1 VSSALLV
8 WGLRRWVH
16 QGHLTLITPDG
27 RRHEI
32 GTPDGRP
39 RAVVRLKDQY
49 LPLRLIRNGAY
60 HLGQG
65 YMDGGLVIEDGTLRD
80 FLEILALNTGME
92 SATGLRSIPHRVERL
107 AAYLQQYNPLRRARA
122 NVAHH
127 YDLSAELYR
136 RFLDDDWQYSCAYFE
151 APEASLEEAQ
161 LAKKRHLAAKLRLK
175 PGLRVLDIGSGWGGL
190 ALTLAQSADVEVL
203 GITLSTEQQAEATR
217 RAEAAGLAHKVK
229 FELLDYRAVEGP
241 FDRIVSVGM
250 FEHVGVPNYPRFFAQ
265 IRNLL
270 KPDGVALL
278 HAIGR
283 ADGPGTTNPWIAK
296 YIFPGGY
303 SPALSEV
310 LPAVEAAKLFVT
322 DIEILRLHY
331 ARTLAAWR
339 ARFSA
344 NRAQIAEIYDERFCR
359 MWEFYL
365 VGSEIAFRRQG
376 HMVWQMQMARE
387 VDAVPLTRDYV
398 YEPAAESQAV
408 VGNATAARPTRA

>member
-1 VSSALLV
+1 MLVASLFKRLVRIGSIEVIGPQGQHERFTGATPGPEVAIRIHDRRADRRILLN
-8 WGLRRWVH
+8 
-16 QGHLTLITPDG
+16 
-27 RRHEI
+27 
-32 GTPDGRP
+32 P
-39 RAVVRLKDQY
+39 RLAV
-49 LPLRLIRNGAY
+49 GEAF
-60 HLGQG
+60 
-65 YMDGGLVIEDGTLRD
+65 MDGTLTIERGSLYD
-80 FLEILALNTGME
+80 FLDFAAINMQIAEAPPIARVIDGCRWLWRRLEQLNDPT
-92 SATGLRSIPHRVERL
+92 
-107 AAYLQQYNPLRRARA
+107 RARH

-127 YDLSAELYR
+127 YDLSGKLYEL
-136 RFLDDDWQYSCAYFE
+136 FLDADRQYSCAYFGRPGDE
-151 APEASLEEAQ
+151 LERAQ
-161 LAKKRHLAAKLRLK
+161 LRKKQHIARKLLLE
-175 PGLRVLDIGSGWGGL
+175 PGQRVLDIGSGWGGL

-217 RAEAAGLAHKVK
+217 RAEAAGLAHKVR

-250 FEHVGVPNYPRFFAQ
+250 FEHVGVPNYQRFFAQ
-265 IRNLL
+265 VRHLL

-278 HAIGR
+278 HSIGR
-283 ADGPGTTNPWIAK
+283 SDGPGTTNPWIAK

-310 LPAVEAAKLFVT
+310 LPAVEAANLFVT

-339 ARFSA
+339 ARFNA
-344 NRAQIAEIYDERFCR
+344 NRTQIAEIYDERFCR

-398 YEPAAESQAV
+398 YEPAAESLAV
-408 VGNATAARPTRA
+408 VGKASAA

>member
-1 VSSALLV
+1 MLV
-8 WGLRRWVH
+8 ASLFKRLVRIGSIEVIDA
-16 QGHLTLITPDG
+16 QG
-27 RRHEI
+27 RRRRFTGAAPGPEVAIRIHDRRADRRI
-32 GTPDGRP
+32 LLNP
-39 RAVVRLKDQY
+39 RLAV
-49 LPLRLIRNGAY
+49 GEAF
-60 HLGQG
+60 
-65 YMDGGLVIEDGTLRD
+65 MDGTLTIERGTLYD
-80 FLEILALNTGME
+80 FLDFAAINMEIAAAPPIARVIDGCRWLWRGLEQLNDPT
-92 SATGLRSIPHRVERL
+92 
-107 AAYLQQYNPLRRARA
+107 RARH

-127 YDLSAELYR
+127 YDLSGKLYEL
-136 RFLDDDWQYSCAYFE
+136 FLDADRQYSCAYFGRPGDE
-151 APEASLEEAQ
+151 LERAQ
-161 LAKKRHLAAKLRLK
+161 LRKKQHIARKLLLE
-175 PGLRVLDIGSGWGGL
+175 PGQRVLDIGSGWGGL

-203 GITLSTEQQAEATR
+203 GITLSTEQQAGATR
-217 RAEAAGLAHKVK
+217 RAAAAGLAHKVK
-229 FELLDYRAVEGP
+229 FELLHYPAVQGP

-250 FEHVGVPNYPRFFAQ
+250 FEHVGMPNYLRFFAQ
-265 IRNLL
+265 IRHLL

-283 ADGPGTTNPWIAK
+283 SDGPGTTNPWIAK

-339 ARFSA
+339 ARFNA

-365 VGSEIAFRRQG
+365 VGSEIAFRRSG

-387 VDAVPLTRDYV
+387 VDAVPLTRDYA
-398 YEPAAESQAV
+398 YEPAAEPLAV
-408 VGNATAARPTRA
+408 VGKASAA